1 MVRLTL
7 DEKESVLIHLLFKKR
22 RLSIKLGS
30 LTIIQKI
37 KTFSNLNR
45 LFSARYL
52 TEDKNDKSKSI

>member
-30 LTIIQKI
+30 LTTIQK
-37 KTFSNLNR
+37 KLK
-45 LFSARYL
+45 LFP
-52 TEDKNDKSKSI
+52 I